1 MAGAA
6 GDGCVEG
13 SAVGDRNWRDDC
25 DVPAVP
31 GSRGAGVGRGPARAG
46 SAQRGRVECC
56 SDRREYGLRA
66 LGASARAERA
76 ALANHA
82 SDSARFW
89 SRLLDPQ
96 TPSAQVNAFVRTTV
110 ERSGA
115 VVESL
120 EQATLAR

>member
-6 GDGCVEG
+6 GDGCVDG

-31 GSRGAGVGRGPARAG
+31 GSRAG